1 MATTIILITLVALST
16 VLSVWF
22 LSKRKTAAQSSGKK
36 CYTIE
41 PEHGSSTMVRDS
53 NYIIGRIGH
62 FVGEG
67 SKEGLNN
74 VDIRV
79 DLRYTQAS
87 SLYKAIGALETED
100 AIKVSEKQKS
110 PSSVVLNVAWT
121 SLPNTA
127 S

>member
-1 MATTIILITLVALST
+1 MAATIILITLVALFT
-16 VLSVWF
+16 VLSVWI
-22 LSKRKTAAQSSGKK
+22 LSKHKASQNCEKK

-87 SLYKAIGALETED
+87 SLYKAIGALESED

-110 PSSVVLNVAWT
+110 PSSVVLNIAWT
-121 SLPNTA
+121 TLPSTT